1 MASGNGAVQSRQ
13 GMNGNYQKNNVVE
26 IDLSVLA
33 INSFKHWRVLIV
45 LMIAFALIFGGAKAV
60 KSKSEI
66 KALESEEKLSEK
78 ENEEKASDMAVS
90 EDDTDSE
97 MPQEYVQY
105 ENTKDFEGSKA
116 LSKADSVV
124 LIESKSSSKI
134 SDIRE
139 EISEIGKIGK
149 NLAGII
155 LVD

>member
-1 MASGNGAVQSRQ
+1 MASGNGTVQGRQ

-26 IDLSVLA
+26 IDLSALA
-33 INSFKHWRVLIV
+33 
-45 LMIAFALIFGGAKAV
+45 
-60 KSKSEI
+60 
-66 KALESEEKLSEK
+66 
-78 ENEEKASDMAVS
+78 
-90 EDDTDSE
+90 
-97 MPQEYVQY
+97 
-105 ENTKDFEGSKA
+105 
-116 LSKADSVV
+116 KADSVV

>member
-1 MASGNGAVQSRQ
+1 MASGNGTVQSRQ

-26 IDLSVLA
+26 IDLSALA
-33 INSFKHWRVLIV
+33 IYSFKHWR
-45 LMIAFALIFGGAKAV
+45 
-60 KSKSEI
+60 
-66 KALESEEKLSEK
+66 
-78 ENEEKASDMAVS
+78 
-90 EDDTDSE
+90 
-97 MPQEYVQY
+97 
-105 ENTKDFEGSKA
+105 
-116 LSKADSVV
+116 V

>member
-1 MASGNGAVQSRQ
+1 MASGNGTVQGRQ

-26 IDLSVLA
+26 IDLSALA
-33 INSFKHWRVLIV
+33 IYSFKHWRVLIV
-45 LMIAFALIFGGAKAV
+45 LMIAFALIFGGA
-60 KSKSEI
+60 
-66 KALESEEKLSEK
+66 
-78 ENEEKASDMAVS
+78 
-90 EDDTDSE
+90 
-97 MPQEYVQY
+97 
-105 ENTKDFEGSKA
+105 KA